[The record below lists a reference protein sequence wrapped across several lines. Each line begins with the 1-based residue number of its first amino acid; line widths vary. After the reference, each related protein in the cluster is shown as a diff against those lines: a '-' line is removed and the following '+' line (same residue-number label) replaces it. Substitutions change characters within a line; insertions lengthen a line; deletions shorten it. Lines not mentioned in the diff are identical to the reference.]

1 MRAILFDFGGTIDFP
16 RHWLDRFLTHYRE
29 AAVILTRDELDQA
42 FDTATQ
48 TAYRAASSIR
58 GYGLSEVVRYL
69 VGLQLE
75 DLSRNGTGRV
85 KAAVNEAAGGS
96 LDELADRISRGF
108 VRESMGG
115 MAESREVLAALK
127 QRFRIGI
134 VSNFYGN
141 LDRVLAEA
149 GLSEMVDTIADS
161 SRLGIFKPDPG
172 IYRAALAAL
181 DVQPGEAAMVGD
193 SLDKD
198 CAPAKRLGLT
208 TVWLRHADVAHS
220 KDVAGVADFTIE
232 GLAELKTLKWA
243 V

>member
-1 MRAILFDFGGTIDFP
+1 MRVILFDFGGTLDFP
-16 RHWLDRFLTHYRE
+16 RHWLDRFLNHYHQ
-29 AAVILTRDELDQA
+29 AGVILTRDELDRA

-58 GYGLSEVVRYL
+58 SYGLSEVVRYL

-75 DLSRNGTGRV
+75 DLRRNGSERV
-85 KAAVNEAAGGS
+85 RAAVEEAAGGD
-96 LDELADRISRGF
+96 LDELAERISRGF

-115 MAESREVLAALK
+115 LVESRDILTVLK
-127 QRFRIGI
+127 QRFRIGV

-141 LDRVLAEA
+141 LDRVLFEA
-149 GLSEMVDTIADS
+149 GLSELVDTIADS

-172 IYRAALAAL
+172 IYRAALTGLGVEAA
-181 DVQPGEAAMVGD
+181 EAAMVGD

-208 TVWLRHADVAHS
+208 TVWLRHVDAVQS
-220 KDVAGVADFTIE
+220 KDVEGIADFTIE
-232 GLAELKTLKWA
+232 RLAGLKTLKWP